1 MNTKYFSQ
9 CEQDEFIDKVL
20 FNKKQNGFFIE
31 IGAHDGIT
39 ISNSL
44 FFEKNRNW
52 EGICI
57 EPNPTVFEKLAKN
70 RKSINLN
77 VCIGDSND
85 AVKFTQ
91 IEGYAE
97 MLSGVSNK
105 YDKRHLER
113 IKKEISVNGGEI
125 KSIEVQMMRLEAI
138 SQINDRCIDFISID
152 TEGNEFD
159 IVKSIDFKKI
169 HVRVLVIENNYNDEN
184 LAHFLRSKNYILIA
198 TLATDEIYIQE
209 NEFNFNVKF
218 NLFLWKFKNKG
229 KSLLNKIKKKLTSNN

>member
-9 CEQDEFIDKVL
+9 YKQDEFIDKVL

-31 IGAHDGIT
+31 IGAHDGISF
-39 ISNSL
+39 SNSL

-57 EPNPTVFEKLAKN
+57 EPNPNVFEKLVKS

-77 VCIGDSND
+77 VCIGDSNET
-85 AVKFTQ
+85 VKFTQ
-91 IEGYAE
+91 IVGCAE

-105 YDKRHLER
+105 YDARHLER
-113 IKKEISVNGGEI
+113 IEKEISLNGGEI
-125 KSIEVQMMRLEAI
+125 KSIDVQMFRLEAI

-152 TEGNEFD
+152 TEGNELD
-159 IVKSIDFKKI
+159 IVKSIDFKRI
-169 HVRVLVIENNYNDEN
+169 SVRVLVVENNYNDEK
-184 LAHFLRSKNYILIA
+184 LARFLNNKNFVLIA
-198 TLATDEIYIQE
+198 SLATDEVYIQK

-218 NLFLWKFKNKG
+218 NLFLWKFKNKI
-229 KSLLNKIKKKLTSNN
+229 KSLSNKVKKKLTLNN